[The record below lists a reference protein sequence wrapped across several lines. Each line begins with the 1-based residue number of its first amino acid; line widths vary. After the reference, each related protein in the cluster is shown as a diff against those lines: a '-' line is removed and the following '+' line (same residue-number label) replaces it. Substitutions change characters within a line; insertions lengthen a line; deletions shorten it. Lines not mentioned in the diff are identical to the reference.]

1 VNKNIYIFLSLRDKE
16 LTRERIGVKKEGA
29 RK

>member
-16 LTRERIGVKKEGA
+16 LTRERIGVKEGA